1 MVRAL
6 ELSQIDGQ
14 MSRRRIGASVLIVLA
29 ASLICVAV
37 APVLMPESYSI
48 VEHSISES
56 AAQRL
61 DGVWLARAGL
71 LLFGLGVLVLSGV
84 ASGRWGLWGRVAH
97 RGYGVAIIST
107 AVFAHMPWEEVAYDE
122 FEDLLH
128 SVASFAVGLSFVTG
142 VILVGVARHRP
153 GRWVRAFDGV
163 AVVASLVI
171 PMIMFN
177 VEGYAGLVQ
186 RLMFLIAYLWYGME
200 AWRTVDPLSA
210 DISWEERRSRLE
222 AIDVA

>member
-6 ELSQIDGQ
+6 ELSQIDSQ

-56 AAQRL
+56 AAQRV

-84 ASGRWGLWGRVAH
+84 ANGRWRLWGRVAH

-128 SVASFAVGLSFVTG
+128 SIASFVVGLSFVAG
-142 VILVGVARHRP
+142 VIFVGMARRRP
-153 GRWVRAFDGV
+153 GPWVRAFDGV

-177 VEGYAGLVQ
+177 LEGYAGLVQ

-200 AWRTVDPLSA
+200 AWRSVVPVSA
-210 DISWEERRSRLE
+210 DISWEERRSRQE

>member
-6 ELSQIDGQ
+6 ELSQIDSQ

-56 AAQRL
+56 AAQRV

-84 ASGRWGLWGRVAH
+84 ANGRWRLWGRVAH

-128 SVASFAVGLSFVTG
+128 SIASFVVGLSFVAG
-142 VILVGVARHRP
+142 VIFV
-153 GRWVRAFDGV
+153 
-163 AVVASLVI
+163 
-171 PMIMFN
+171 
-177 VEGYAGLVQ
+177 
-186 RLMFLIAYLWYGME
+186 
-200 AWRTVDPLSA
+200 
-210 DISWEERRSRLE
+210 
-222 AIDVA
+222 